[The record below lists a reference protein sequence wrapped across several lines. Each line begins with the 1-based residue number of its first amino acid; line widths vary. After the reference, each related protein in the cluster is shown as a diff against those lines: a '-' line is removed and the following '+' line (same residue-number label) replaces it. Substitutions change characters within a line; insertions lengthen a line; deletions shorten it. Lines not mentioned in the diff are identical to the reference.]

1 MEKAEA
7 EKMTVI
13 KVRQVSMSVRL
24 VTFYSSRCEM
34 RRVHLPM
41 PAGC

>member
-13 KVRQVSMSVRL
+13 KVRQVSVSIRL
-24 VTFYSSRCEM
+24 LTFQAD
-34 RRVHLPM
+34 V
-41 PAGC
+41 

>member
-13 KVRQVSMSVRL
+13 KVRQLSVSTRL
-24 VTFYSSRCEM
+24 LAFQADV
-34 RRVHLPM
+34 
-41 PAGC
+41 

>member
-13 KVRQVSMSVRL
+13 KVRQLSVSIRL
-24 VTFYSSRCEM
+24 SSKCVM
-34 RRVHLPM
+34 H
-41 PAGC
+41 

>member
-13 KVRQVSMSVRL
+13 KVRQVSVATRRL
-24 VTFYSSRCEM
+24 PFQAQCVM
-34 RRVHLPM
+34 R
-41 PAGC
+41 